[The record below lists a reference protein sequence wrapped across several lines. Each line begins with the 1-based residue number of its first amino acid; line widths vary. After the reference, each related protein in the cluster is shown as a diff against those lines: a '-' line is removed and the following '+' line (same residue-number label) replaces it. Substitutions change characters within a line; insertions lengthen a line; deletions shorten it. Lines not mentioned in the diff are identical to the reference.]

1 MIKDYHQLLNKE
13 IASLNWE
20 TNPVE
25 LYEPMSYVL
34 SGEGKRV
41 RPTLV
46 LLACGM
52 FSDNVKKAVKPALAI
67 ELFHNFT
74 LVHDDVM
81 DHADMRR
88 GKPSVHKK
96 WNLNTALLSGD
107 AMLVKAYEFLQDL
120 PPDLLG
126 PVLKV
131 FNHAALKVC
140 EGQQFD
146 MNFETQPD
154 VTMDEYIEMIELK
167 TAVLIAAALQIG
179 AIVAGAGEKD
189 AKALYEFG
197 KYTGLSFQIMDDY
210 LDVFGD
216 QAEFGKIIGGDIA
229 TNKKT
234 FLLIKAM
241 EIAGEDDRMSIM
253 KFIINKTFTREEK
266 IAGVTAIYR
275 KLGVHGIAREVADRY
290 YKNAL
295 ASLARINIPEEKKE
309 PLREIS
315 RKLLYRTR

>member
-1 MIKDYHQLLNKE
+1 MIKEYQQLLNKE
-13 IASLNWE
+13 IATLNWE

-46 LLACGM
+46 LIACGM
-52 FSDNVKKAVKPALAI
+52 FSNNVKKAVKPALAI

-189 AKALYEFG
+189 AKSLYEFG

-241 EIAGEDDRMSIM
+241 EIADENDRMAIM
-253 KFIINKTFTREEK
+253 KYIINKTFTREEK
-266 IAGVTAIYR
+266 ISGVTAIYR

-295 ASLARINIPEEKKE
+295 ASLARINIPDEKKE
-309 PLREIS
+309 ALRDIS
-315 RKLLYRTR
+315 QKLLYRTR